1 MIPKETI
8 EKVPFSVN
16 LQTIIL
22 IASVLISGLS
32 VYFGL
37 KSRIDL
43 VEYRLVL
50 VETATKDIQS
60 ELKKH
65 SEWLSF
71 NPVNTGFLLSNYTN
85 ANPKNTM
92 AE

>member
-8 EKVPFSVN
+8 EKVPFNVN

-22 IASVLISGLS
+22 ITSVLISGLS

-65 SEWLSF
+65 SEWISF
-71 NPVNTGFLLSNYTN
+71 NPINTGFLLSKYTN
-85 ANPKNTM
+85 DTTKETST
-92 AE
+92 E